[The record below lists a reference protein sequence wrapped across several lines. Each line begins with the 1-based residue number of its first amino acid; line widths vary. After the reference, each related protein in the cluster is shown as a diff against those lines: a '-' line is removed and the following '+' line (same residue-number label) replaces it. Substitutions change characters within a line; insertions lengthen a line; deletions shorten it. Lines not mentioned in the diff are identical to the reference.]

1 MDQTTSYLL
10 AALPSVA
17 GYAWLARRVGAR
29 GGAVSTKHFGGPELF
44 ITLVLGSLFISAAFA
59 GFRSPSHP
67 NPPTPR
73 GIEMDSLLK
82 LVIVG
87 GMATF
92 LVLRGI
98 SVVEVLGLR
107 RQPLLRAVA
116 YALALFLLAFPM
128 VEAAGYFMAGHL
140 PKNVSEEQDLVSL
153 FRAGVA
159 HHDYH
164 AILPIVLAA
173 VVIAPLVEEFLFR
186 GYFYPVLKR
195 YFGASGSAVLT
206 SVLFA
211 LTHANVASLLALA
224 LLALCF
230 TLAYEMTGSLLVP
243 IGMHAIFNG
252 ANLAL
257 LFYFT
262 PSS

>member
-1 MDQTTSYLL
+1 LDQTTSYLV

-44 ITLVLGSLFISAAFA
+44 ITMVLGSLFISIAFA
-59 GFRSPSHP
+59 GFRA
-67 NPPTPR
+67 PPHANAFSAR
-73 GIEMDSLLK
+73 ALEMDSVLK
-82 LVIVG
+82 LVIVA

-92 LVLRGI
+92 LALRGI

-107 RQPLLRAVA
+107 RQPLLRAAA
-116 YALALFLLAFPM
+116 YALGLSLLAFPM
-128 VEAAGYFMAGHL
+128 VEAAGYILAGHL
-140 PKNVSEEQDLVSL
+140 PKDVSEEQELVSL

-164 AILPIVLAA
+164 AIIPIILAA

-230 TLAYEMTGSLLVP
+230 TVAYEMTGSLLVP
-243 IGMHAIFNG
+243 MGMHSLFNA

-257 LFYFT
+257 LYYLA